1 MARDVTERT
10 MAALAPPNRK
20 KRRPFDAQAFLE
32 SAGLGK
38 RVVSYARQEIIFSQG
53 DPCDSVIY
61 LRSGG
66 IQLSVLSDSGK
77 EAVIATL
84 APASFWVRAQLAV
97 SRSAC
102 SPRLRR

>member
-1 MARDVTERT
+1 MAKDVTERT
-10 MAALAPPNRK
+10 MAALAPPNKR

-38 RVVSYARQEIIFSQG
+38 RVVSYARKEVIFSQG
-53 DPCDSVIY
+53 DPCDSVMY

-77 EAVIATL
+77 EAMRGHAG
-84 APASFWVRAQLAV
+84 PRRV
-97 SRSAC
+97 SG
-102 SPRLRR
+102 